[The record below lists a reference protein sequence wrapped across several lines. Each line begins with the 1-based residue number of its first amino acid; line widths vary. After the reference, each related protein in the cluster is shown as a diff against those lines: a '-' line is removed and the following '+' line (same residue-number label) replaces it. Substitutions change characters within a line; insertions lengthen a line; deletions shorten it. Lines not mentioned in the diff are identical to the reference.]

1 MLPFK
6 VDLTYKTVVITSGAD
21 VIGSKWSKSLAKCGA
36 NVAIINHWYESRKG
50 EAVAKRIEGMGGKA
64 IFIVANVIDKKAVE
78 KAKTIVHNTFGKIDI
93 LINGAGENHP

>member
-1 MLPFK
+1 MSQSL
-6 VDLTYKTVVITSGAD
+6 I
-21 VIGSKWSKSLAKCGA
+21 IGM
-36 NVAIINHWYESRKG
+36 NQEKG

-93 LINGAGENHP
+93 LINGAGENRP